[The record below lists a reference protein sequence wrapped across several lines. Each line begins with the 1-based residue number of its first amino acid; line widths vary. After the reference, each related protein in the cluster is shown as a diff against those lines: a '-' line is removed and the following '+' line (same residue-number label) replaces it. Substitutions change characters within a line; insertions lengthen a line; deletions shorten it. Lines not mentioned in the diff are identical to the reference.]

1 MLKRATAWKHHWP
14 QRMPASY
21 LKIGGELLEDALLA
35 SVEVE
40 EELYHHTW
48 CRITCRQTLDRRFP
62 FENFLGKAVE
72 VVTFDQQGAANKLF
86 SGFVLD
92 SEMEYEIYG
101 SYTARILA
109 VTASYKLSISAGEA
123 YYRKQTLP
131 DVASAIA
138 ARCGIAMDVQPPARA
153 PRNYVQ
159 WGESDFDFL
168 VRLADDHQSWI
179 RPTAAGVQICGAF
192 QDGTKIQW
200 RADDGQGL
208 TEFEVTG
215 RLGQP
220 SFGGTH
226 YNARTMNSQ
235 TLRTIR
241 QPPESF
247 GSSGPMTAAVQK
259 QSEARLP
266 EGFVHAD
273 GRAATADEFRAL
285 LERES
290 VRSIGAGTVCRG
302 QSRNEQVKSGNTVEI
317 TGVLDAQG
325 TYGVT
330 RVIHRWTKQGYTNEF
345 WCTPW
350 KNYVSPAAPA
360 SRRMR
365 GVVSARV
372 VDQNDPRKM
381 GRLKIQY
388 DWQEQGETGWA
399 RMAAPHAGGDRG
411 FLFLPEKG
419 DEVLVAFEN
428 GDPERPIILGSL
440 WNGVDKA
447 PRTEFWGSDIE
458 PNDVKRIVTK
468 SGHRIQLVDKE
479 GKEALVVA
487 TPTKLKIALLEKA
500 DETGRPMLLLHSEDG
515 DIVVSA
521 PNGRIHVQSA
531 YFSREVGG
539 GGGASSGAGA
549 VEQAPT
555 VAPVAAAAPP
565 VATAQESP
573 LQGGSPG
580 FKMTGA
586 KGPAGPSAGGPL
598 LKMPGGKELP

>member
-1 MLKRATAWKHHWP
+1 
-14 QRMPASY
+14 MPASY
-21 LKIGGELLEDALLA
+21 LKIGGELLEDALL
-35 SVEVE
+35 SCVEVE
-40 EELYHHTW
+40 ERLNHHSW
-48 CRITCRQTLDRRFP
+48 CRIECRQTLDRRFP
-62 FENFLGKAVE
+62 YENFLGKALE
-72 VVTFDQQGAANKLF
+72 VVTFDQQGAANTLF

-92 SEMEYEIYG
+92 SEMDYEIYG

-109 VTASYKLSISAGEA
+109 VTASYKLSISSGEA
-123 YYRKQTLP
+123 YYRKQTLSG
-131 DVASAIA
+131 VASAIA
-138 ARCGIAMDVQPPARA
+138 ARCGVDVDVQSAARA

-179 RPTAAGVQICGAF
+179 RPTAAGIQIRGAF

-215 RLGQP
+215 ALGQP

-226 YNARTMNSQ
+226 YNARKMQSQ
-235 TLRTIR
+235 TLRAVR
-241 QPPESF
+241 KPPESF
-247 GSSGPMTAAVQK
+247 GSSARMAAAVQR
-259 QSEARLP
+259 QSDARLP
-266 EGFVHAD
+266 EGFVHVD
-273 GRAATADEFRAL
+273 GRAATADEFREL

-302 QSRNEQVKSGNTVEI
+302 QSRDEKVRAGSTVEI
-317 TGVLDAQG
+317 AGVLDARG

-330 RVIHRWTKQGYTNEF
+330 RVVHRWTKQGYTNEF

-350 KNYVSPAAPA
+350 KNYVGPLAPA
-360 SRRMR
+360 PRRKR
-365 GVVSARV
+365 GVVGARV

-388 DWQEQGETGWA
+388 DWQERGETGWA
-399 RMAAPHAGGDRG
+399 RMAAPHAGADRG

-440 WNGVDKA
+440 WNGIDKA
-447 PRTEFWGSDIE
+447 PRTEFWGADIE

-468 SGHRIQLVDKE
+468 SGHRIQLSDKD
-479 GKEALVVA
+479 GKEVIVIA
-487 TPTKLKIALLEKA
+487 TPSKLKIALLEKA

-515 DIVVSA
+515 DIFVSA
-521 PNGRIHVQSA
+521 PNGRIHIQGK
-531 YFSREVGG
+531 YFSREVG
-539 GGGASSGAGA
+539 
-549 VEQAPT
+549 
-555 VAPVAAAAPP
+555 
-565 VATAQESP
+565 
-573 LQGGSPG
+573 
-580 FKMTGA
+580 
-586 KGPAGPSAGGPL
+586 
-598 LKMPGGKELP
+598 